1 MIELV
6 RVIRSGF
13 HEGSHYG
20 SVVITDPDGAVVVA
34 VGTVDE
40 PIYPRSSN
48 KPFQAIAALEAGA
61 DLGGADS
68 ADLAL
73 AAASHSGELMHTDRV
88 QAMLDRSGFTE
99 DDLQCPP
106 AMPLNDA
113 RRQDIVRAG
122 GGPRRIYMNCSGKHT
137 GMIMASRAAGWD
149 PGTYLQPDHPYQRSV
164 LSRIAELTGETPSA
178 TGVDGCGAPVVA
190 FSLTG
195 LARAFGR
202 LTTAPAGSPTRTVAD
217 AMRAH
222 PEMVGG
228 TGRDDTLLMQAIPGL
243 LLKAGAEGV
252 HAAALP
258 DGRALA
264 LKISD
269 GAERARTVTLVAA
282 LRQLGVD
289 DPVLD
294 ELGTSVVLGGGV
306 AVGLVEP
313 APGLFH
319 GS

>member
-1 MIELV
+1 MNTVELV

-20 SVVITDPDGAVVVA
+20 SVVITDPDGGVVFA
-34 VGTVDE
+34 LGTVDQ
-40 PIYPRSSN
+40 PVFPRSSN
-48 KPFQAIAALEAGA
+48 KPFQAIASLAAGA
-61 DLGGADS
+61 DLAG

-73 AAASHSGELMHTDRV
+73 AAASHSGELIHTDRV

-99 DDLQCPP
+99 DDLQCPA

-113 RRQDIVRAG
+113 RRQDIIRAG

-149 PGTYLQPDHPYQRSV
+149 PAGYLRPDHPYQRSV
-164 LSRIAELTGETPSA
+164 LDRIEMLTGEHVA
-178 TGVDGCGAPVVA
+178 AVGVDGCGAPVAA

-202 LTTAPAGSPTRTVAD
+202 LTTAPFGSADRTVAD

-222 PEMVGG
+222 PEQVGG
-228 TGRDDTLLMQAIPGL
+228 TGRDDTLLMQGIPGL
-243 LLKAGAEGV
+243 LVKAGAEGV
-252 HAAALP
+252 HAAALS

-269 GAERARTVTLVAA
+269 GAERARTTALVAA
-282 LRQLGVD
+282 LRRLGLD

-294 ELGTSVVLGGGV
+294 ELGTATVLGGGV
-306 AVGLVEP
+306 PVGIVEP
-313 APGLFH
+313 APALVG
-319 GS
+319 G